1 MNRRVLVVDDE
12 RNIRAMLEQM
22 LLLAGY
28 EVDCVESGE
37 EAVERC
43 ANGEVD
49 AVLLDVRLS
58 GMDGLTTLEKLK
70 ASAPN
75 LSVVMMSGH
84 ATIETAVKA
93 VHAGASDFLEKP
105 LTRDK
110 TLLTLGN
117 ALRKSALQR
126 ENARLRAQAFSET
139 ILGEAPLIVALRE
152 RISQVAPTQAR
163 VLIQGESGTGK
174 ELIAKALHSGSPRRE
189 RPFLALN
196 CAAIPA
202 ELIESELFGHVRG
215 AFTGATTAR
224 AGAFESADGG
234 TLFLDEIGD
243 MPLTMQAKLLRVL
256 ESGEVCKV
264 GSSRVKTL
272 DVRVLAATH
281 RDLREAVREGSF
293 REDLYHRLQVVPL
306 FAPPLRE
313 HMEDLPLLAEHFLA
327 LEVAR
332 QKLPPRRFAAGALRA
347 LGRYDW
353 PGNIRELR
361 NMVER
366 LAILS
371 TSESIQESAVLS
383 ALGTESATGEE
394 GTSLRSLVEEA
405 ERRAIL
411 RALRGAQGNV
421 SEAARRLGLE
431 RSHLYKKARAL
442 GLSLGKS

>member
-1 MNRRVLVVDDE
+1 MSQRVLVVDDE
-12 RNIRAMLEQM
+12 RNIRIMLEQM
-22 LLLAGY
+22 LVLAGY
-28 EVDCVESGE
+28 EVECVESGE
-37 EAVERC
+37 AAVERC
-43 ANGEVD
+43 HNGEVD

-58 GMDGLTTLEKLK
+58 GMDGLLTLEKLK
-70 ASAPN
+70 EGAPA

-93 VHAGASDFLEKP
+93 VRAGASDFLEKP

-110 TLLTLGN
+110 TLLTLDN
-117 ALRKSALQR
+117 AMRKSELQR

-139 ILGEAPLIVALRE
+139 ILGDAPVIVSLRE
-152 RISQVAPTQAR
+152 RIAQVAPTQAR

-174 ELIAKALHSGSPRRE
+174 ELIAKALHQGSPRRE

-196 CAAIPA
+196 CAAIPT

-215 AFTGATTAR
+215 AFTGATVMR

-243 MPLTMQAKLLRVL
+243 MPLGMQAKLLRVL
-256 ESGEVCKV
+256 ESGEVSRV
-264 GSSRVKTL
+264 GSSRTKTL

-281 RDLREAVREGSF
+281 RELSLEVQEGGF
-293 REDLYHRLQVVPL
+293 RQDLYHRIKVVPL
-306 FAPPLRE
+306 FAPPLRD

-332 QKLPPRRFAAGALRA
+332 QKLPPRRLSAAALRA

-371 TSESIQESAVLS
+371 TQESIQQSAVS
-383 ALGTESATGEE
+383 AALGGDVPLQAGQ
-394 GTSLRSLVEEA
+394 SLRAIVEEA
-405 ERRAIL
+405 ERKAITQ
-411 RALRGAQGNV
+411 ALRGARGNV

-431 RSHLYKKARAL
+431 RSHLYKKAKAL
-442 GLSLGKS
+442 GLSLGNA